1 MRALPVAAKRPNIPW
16 EPTPASRRSS
26 CWTDLAEAGMTSKPS
41 AVELYV
47 LWAQRQIL
55 AKAGR

>member
-1 MRALPVAAKRPNIPW
+1 
-16 EPTPASRRSS
+16 
-26 CWTDLAEAGMTSKPS
+26 MTSKPS